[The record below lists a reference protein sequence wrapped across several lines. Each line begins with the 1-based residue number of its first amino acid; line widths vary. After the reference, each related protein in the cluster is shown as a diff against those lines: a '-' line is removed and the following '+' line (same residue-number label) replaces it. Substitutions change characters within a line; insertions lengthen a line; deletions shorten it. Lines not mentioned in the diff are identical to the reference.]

1 MSTTRKPARV
11 VGGGGEIAAVG
22 REGQVRDGV
31 GPGAQGDAAEPRPGG
46 AVEEIDLGAAV
57 PRDPGIAAD
66 RDRLARGRQRDGVE
80 PAFGPR
86 ADEAAQGRNE
96 SAVRSRPDARG
107 LVVADRDDLP
117 VGGIDREPVD
127 GRAMHPGL
135 DAQVGRRRDRVGVRP
150 RRQRQGKDQ
159 KPQRRESGGCAAPT
173 HEPGLGLR
181 PPRAAQARAAGG

>member
-1 MSTTRKPARV
+1 MSTTRSPRASLVAAARY
-11 VGGGGEIAAVG
+11 AAVG

-31 GPGAQGDAAEPRPGG
+31 GPGAQRNAAEPRAGG

-80 PAFGPR
+80 PAFGSR
-86 ADEAAQGRNE
+86 ADEAAQRRNE

-107 LVVADRDDLP
+107 LVVADRDDLR

-135 DAQVGRRRDRVGVRP
+135 DAEIGRRRDRVGVRP
-150 RRQRQGKDQ
+150 EGQRRGKDQ

-181 PPRAAQARAAGG
+181 PPRAAQAQAAGG